1 MSNSIG
7 IKIDLREVL
16 AIGNRACKIF
26 HVIED
31 CMPVHIRCRLQLN
44 NNGIKVYEDDEND
57 IVFDITLLK

>member
-16 AIGNRACKIF
+16 AIGNRAVKIF
-26 HVIED
+26 SIIED